1 MGDAQDA
8 RDKVSNTWILKET
21 EPEIYH
27 KDKVIKSHCLR
38 KKIPG
43 LARHEKSFQELG
55 NQSIA

>member
-1 MGDAQDA
+1 MGDVQDA

-43 LARHEKSFQELG
+43 LARHEKSFHELG